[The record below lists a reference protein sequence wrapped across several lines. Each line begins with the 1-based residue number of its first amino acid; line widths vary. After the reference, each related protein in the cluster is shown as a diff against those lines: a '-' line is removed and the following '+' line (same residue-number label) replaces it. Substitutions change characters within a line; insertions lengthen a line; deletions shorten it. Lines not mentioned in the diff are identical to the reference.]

1 MRSMDIRIQKCYSK
15 HFTMFTAST
24 MIDTRKIAGKMGII
38 MNKNLFLDE
47 LHRLL
52 SDLPP
57 EERNQAIKYYE
68 DYFED
73 AGPENEQAILKELGS
88 PQELADQI
96 KTTTQDDI
104 EYGQGSSF
112 HRSAAYPEFYAQKEQ
127 SDSQNE
133 NSSTFQ
139 QTKDGYQQ
147 GHQQAGNGFNSNG
160 YRQTG
165 NGFNNNSYQQAGNG
179 FSNSYQQAGN
189 TFNNNG
195 YRQTDNGF
203 TNSYQQAGNGFN
215 NNGYRQTDNGFNNNN
230 NNNNNN
236 YQQTGNGFNNNNN
249 YQQAATGY
257 NSHYQQQSTRKAA
270 WSILFVF
277 LAITIGLP
285 CLSVLFGIL
294 LTIFSVIVSI
304 VLALFGTG
312 GGLMIGGI
320 ASFFG
325 SFFMTTTSGIGAILF
340 AMGIGLVLFA
350 IGALILWVGVL
361 FCIRFLP
368 ALFQATWKSA
378 KSVTLK
384 FQQWIKKRW

>member
-1 MRSMDIRIQKCYSK
+1 
-15 HFTMFTAST
+15 
-24 MIDTRKIAGKMGII
+24 
-38 MNKNLFLDE
+38 MNKKLFLDE

-73 AGPENEQAILKELGS
+73 AGPENEQAILKEIGS
-88 PQELADQI
+88 PQELANQI
-96 KTTTQDDI
+96 KATTQDDI

-133 NSSTFQ
+133 NNSAFK
-139 QTKDGYQQ
+139 QTNDGFQQ
-147 GHQQAGNGFNSNG
+147 GHQQAGNGFNNTGTG
-160 YRQTG
+160 YRQTD
-165 NGFNNNSYQQAGNG
+165 NGFNNSYQQAGNG
-179 FSNSYQQAGN
+179 FSN
-189 TFNNNG
+189 NN
-195 YRQTDNGF
+195 YK
-203 TNSYQQAGNGFN
+203 QAGNGFN
-215 NNGYRQTDNGFNNNN
+215 NNGYRQT
-230 NNNNNN
+230 
-236 YQQTGNGFNNNNN
+236 GNGFNNS
-249 YQQAATGY
+249 YQQAANGY
-257 NSHYQQQSTRKAA
+257 NSHYQQQSTRKVA
-270 WSILFVF
+270 WIVLFAL

-294 LTIFSVIVSI
+294 LAIFSVIVSI

-325 SFFMTTTSGIGAILF
+325 SFFMTAASGTGAVLF
-340 AMGIGLVLFA
+340 TMGIGLVLFA
-350 IGALILWVGVL
+350 IGALIIWIGVL

-368 ALFQATWKSA
+368 ALFHASWKAA
-378 KSVTLK
+378 KSITLK

>member
-1 MRSMDIRIQKCYSK
+1 
-15 HFTMFTAST
+15 
-24 MIDTRKIAGKMGII
+24 
-38 MNKNLFLDE
+38 MNREEYLKRLSFL
-47 LHRLL
+47 LK
-52 SDLPP
+52 DLP
-57 EERNQAIKYYE
+57 EEEIEDAIAYYE

-88 PQELADQI
+88 PQELANQI
-96 KTTTQDDI
+96 KATTQDDI

-133 NSSTFQ
+133 NNSAFK
-139 QTKDGYQQ
+139 QTNDGFQQ
-147 GHQQAGNGFNSNG
+147 GHQQAGSNFNSNGYRQAGNGFNNNSYQQAGNGFSNNNNYKQAGNGFNNNG

-165 NGFNNNSYQQAGNG
+165 NGFNNNSYQQAAN
-179 FSNSYQQAGN
+179 
-189 TFNNNG
+189 
-195 YRQTDNGF
+195 
-203 TNSYQQAGNGFN
+203 
-215 NNGYRQTDNGFNNNN
+215 
-230 NNNNNN
+230 
-236 YQQTGNGFNNNNN
+236 
-249 YQQAATGY
+249 GY
-257 NSHYQQQSTRKAA
+257 NSHYQQQSTRKVA
-270 WSILFVF
+270 WIVLFAL

-325 SFFMTTTSGIGAILF
+325 SFFMTAASGTGAVLF
-340 AMGIGLVLFA
+340 TMGIGLVLFA
-350 IGALILWVGVL
+350 IGALIIWIGVL

-368 ALFQATWKSA
+368 ALFQASWKAA

>member
-1 MRSMDIRIQKCYSK
+1 
-15 HFTMFTAST
+15 
-24 MIDTRKIAGKMGII
+24 
-38 MNKNLFLDE
+38 MNKKLFLDE

-52 SDLPP
+52 SDLPL

-88 PQELADQI
+88 PQELANQI
-96 KTTTQDDI
+96 KATTQDDI

-133 NSSTFQ
+133 NNSAFK
-139 QTKDGYQQ
+139 QTKDGFQQ
-147 GHQQAGNGFNSNG
+147 GHQQAGNGFSSNN
-160 YRQTG
+160 YK
-165 NGFNNNSYQQAGNG
+165 QAGN
-179 FSNSYQQAGN
+179 A
-189 TFNNNG
+189 
-195 YRQTDNGF
+195 
-203 TNSYQQAGNGFN
+203 FN
-215 NNGYRQTDNGFNNNN
+215 NNGYRQTDNGFNNNS
-230 NNNNNN
+230 
-236 YQQTGNGFNNNNN
+236 YQQAGNGFNNNNYQQAGN
-249 YQQAATGY
+249 GFSSNNYKQAGNAFNNNGYRQAGNGFNNNSYQQAATGY
-257 NSHYQQQSTRKAA
+257 NSHYQQQSARKAV
-270 WSILFVF
+270 WIVLFAL

-294 LTIFSVIVSI
+294 LTIFSVIISI

>member
-1 MRSMDIRIQKCYSK
+1 
-15 HFTMFTAST
+15 
-24 MIDTRKIAGKMGII
+24 
-38 MNKNLFLDE
+38 MNKKLFLDE

-88 PQELADQI
+88 PQELANQI
-96 KTTTQDDI
+96 KATTQDDI

-133 NSSTFQ
+133 NNSAFK
-139 QTKDGYQQ
+139 QTKDGFQQ
-147 GHQQAGNGFNSNG
+147 GHQQAGNGFNNNG

-165 NGFNNNSYQQAGNG
+165 NGFNNNSYQQAAN
-179 FSNSYQQAGN
+179 
-189 TFNNNG
+189 
-195 YRQTDNGF
+195 
-203 TNSYQQAGNGFN
+203 
-215 NNGYRQTDNGFNNNN
+215 
-230 NNNNNN
+230 
-236 YQQTGNGFNNNNN
+236 
-249 YQQAATGY
+249 GY
-257 NSHYQQQSTRKAA
+257 NSHYQQQSTRKVA
-270 WSILFVF
+270 WIVLFAL

-294 LTIFSVIVSI
+294 LAIFSVIVSI

-325 SFFMTTTSGIGAILF
+325 SFFMTAASGTGAVLF
-340 AMGIGLVLFA
+340 TMGIGLVLFA
-350 IGALILWVGVL
+350 IGALIIWIGVL

-368 ALFQATWKSA
+368 ALFQASWKAA

>member
-1 MRSMDIRIQKCYSK
+1 
-15 HFTMFTAST
+15 
-24 MIDTRKIAGKMGII
+24 
-38 MNKNLFLDE
+38 MNKKLFLDE

-88 PQELADQI
+88 PQELANQI
-96 KTTTQDDI
+96 KATTQDDI

-133 NSSTFQ
+133 NNSAFK
-139 QTKDGYQQ
+139 QTKDGFQQ
-147 GHQQAGNGFNSNG
+147 GHQQA
-160 YRQTG
+160 G

-179 FSNSYQQAGN
+179 FSN
-189 TFNNNG
+189 NNN
-195 YRQTDNGF
+195 Y
-203 TNSYQQAGNGFN
+203 YYKQAGNGFN
-215 NNGYRQTDNGFNNNN
+215 NNGYRQT
-230 NNNNNN
+230 
-236 YQQTGNGFNNNNN
+236 GNGFNNS
-249 YQQAATGY
+249 YQQAANGY

-270 WSILFVF
+270 WIVLFAL

-294 LTIFSVIVSI
+294 LAIFSVIVSI

-325 SFFMTTTSGIGAILF
+325 SFFMTAASGTGAVLF
-340 AMGIGLVLFA
+340 TMGIGLVLFA
-350 IGALILWVGVL
+350 IGALIIWIGVL

-368 ALFQATWKSA
+368 ALFQASWKAA

>member
-1 MRSMDIRIQKCYSK
+1 
-15 HFTMFTAST
+15 
-24 MIDTRKIAGKMGII
+24 
-38 MNKNLFLDE
+38 MNKKLFLDE

-88 PQELADQI
+88 PQELANQI
-96 KTTTQDDI
+96 KATTQDDI

-133 NSSTFQ
+133 NNSAFK
-139 QTKDGYQQ
+139 QTNDGFQQ
-147 GHQQAGNGFNSNG
+147 GHQQAGNGFNNTGTG

-179 FSNSYQQAGN
+179 FSN
-189 TFNNNG
+189 NN
-195 YRQTDNGF
+195 YK
-203 TNSYQQAGNGFN
+203 QAGNGFN
-215 NNGYRQTDNGFNNNN
+215 NNS
-230 NNNNNN
+230 
-236 YQQTGNGFNNNNN
+236 
-249 YQQAATGY
+249 YQQAANGY
-257 NSHYQQQSTRKAA
+257 NSHYQQQSTRKVA
-270 WSILFVF
+270 WIVLFAL

-294 LTIFSVIVSI
+294 LAIFSVIVSI

-325 SFFMTTTSGIGAILF
+325 SFFMTAASGTGAVLF
-340 AMGIGLVLFA
+340 TMGIGLVLFA
-350 IGALILWVGVL
+350 IGALIIWIGVL

-368 ALFQATWKSA
+368 ALFQTTWKSA

-384 FQQWIKKRW
+384 FQQWIKKRG

>member
-1 MRSMDIRIQKCYSK
+1 MS
-15 HFTMFTAST
+15 TA
-24 MIDTRKIAGKMGII
+24 R
-38 MNKNLFLDE
+38 

-88 PQELADQI
+88 PQELANQI
-96 KTTTQDDI
+96 KATTQDDI

-133 NSSTFQ
+133 NNSAFK
-139 QTKDGYQQ
+139 QTKDGFQQ
-147 GHQQAGNGFNSNG
+147 GHQQAGNGFNNTGTGYRQTDNNFNNNG
-160 YRQTG
+160 YRQTD

-179 FSNSYQQAGN
+179 FSN
-189 TFNNNG
+189 NNN
-195 YRQTDNGF
+195 Y
-203 TNSYQQAGNGFN
+203 YKQAGNGFN
-215 NNGYRQTDNGFNNNN
+215 NNGYRQT
-230 NNNNNN
+230 
-236 YQQTGNGFNNNNN
+236 GNGFNNS
-249 YQQAATGY
+249 YQQAANGY
-257 NSHYQQQSTRKAA
+257 NSHYQQQSTRKVA
-270 WSILFVF
+270 WIVLFAL

-294 LTIFSVIVSI
+294 LAIFSVIVSI

-325 SFFMTTTSGIGAILF
+325 SFFMTAASGTGAVLF
-340 AMGIGLVLFA
+340 TMGIGLVLFA
-350 IGALILWVGVL
+350 IGALIIWIGVL

-368 ALFQATWKSA
+368 ALFQASWKAA
-378 KSVTLK
+378 KSITLK

>member
-1 MRSMDIRIQKCYSK
+1 
-15 HFTMFTAST
+15 
-24 MIDTRKIAGKMGII
+24 MGII
-38 MNKNLFLDE
+38 MNKKLFLDE

-88 PQELADQI
+88 PQELANQI
-96 KTTTQDDI
+96 KATTQDDI

-133 NSSTFQ
+133 NNSTFK
-139 QTKDGYQQ
+139 QTKDGFQQ
-147 GHQQAGNGFNSNG
+147 GHQQAGNGFNNNG

-179 FSNSYQQAGN
+179 FNNNSYRQAGNGFNNNSYQQAGN
-189 TFNNNG
+189 GFSNNNN
-195 YRQTDNGF
+195 YK
-203 TNSYQQAGNGFN
+203 QAGNGFN
-215 NNGYRQTDNGFNNNN
+215 NNGYRQT
-230 NNNNNN
+230 
-236 YQQTGNGFNNNNN
+236 GNGFNNNS
-249 YQQAATGY
+249 YQQAANGY
-257 NSHYQQQSTRKAA
+257 NSHYQQQSTRKVA
-270 WSILFVF
+270 WIVLFAL

-294 LTIFSVIVSI
+294 LTIFSVIISI

>member
-1 MRSMDIRIQKCYSK
+1 
-15 HFTMFTAST
+15 
-24 MIDTRKIAGKMGII
+24 
-38 MNKNLFLDE
+38 MNKKLFLDE

-73 AGPENEQAILKELGS
+73 AGPENEQAILKEIGS
-88 PQELADQI
+88 PQELANQI
-96 KTTTQDDI
+96 KATTQDDI

-112 HRSAAYPEFYAQKEQ
+112 HRLAAYPEFYAQKEQ

-133 NSSTFQ
+133 NNSAFK
-139 QTKDGYQQ
+139 QTNDGFQQ
-147 GHQQAGNGFNSNG
+147 GHQQAGNGFNNTGTGYRQTDNNFNNNG
-160 YRQTG
+160 YRQTDNGFNNSYQQAG

-179 FSNSYQQAGN
+179 F
-189 TFNNNG
+189 NNNG
-195 YRQTDNGF
+195 
-203 TNSYQQAGNGFN
+203 YQQAGNGFN
-215 NNGYRQTDNGFNNNN
+215 NNS
-230 NNNNNN
+230 
-236 YQQTGNGFNNNNN
+236 YQQTGNGFSSNN

-257 NSHYQQQSTRKAA
+257 NSHYQQQSARKAV
-270 WSILFVF
+270 WIVLFAL

-294 LTIFSVIVSI
+294 LTIFSVIISI

>member
-1 MRSMDIRIQKCYSK
+1 
-15 HFTMFTAST
+15 
-24 MIDTRKIAGKMGII
+24 
-38 MNKNLFLDE
+38 MNKKLFLDE

-88 PQELADQI
+88 PQELANQI
-96 KTTTQDDI
+96 KATTQDDI

-133 NSSTFQ
+133 NNSAFK
-139 QTKDGYQQ
+139 QTKDGFQQ
-147 GHQQAGNGFNSNG
+147 GHQQAGN
-160 YRQTG
+160 
-165 NGFNNNSYQQAGNG
+165 A
-179 FSNSYQQAGN
+179 
-189 TFNNNG
+189 FNNNG
-195 YRQTDNGF
+195 YRQTD
-203 TNSYQQAGNGFN
+203 
-215 NNGYRQTDNGFNNNN
+215 
-230 NNNNNN
+230 
-236 YQQTGNGFNNNNN
+236 NGFNNNNN

-257 NSHYQQQSTRKAA
+257 NSHYQQQSARKAV
-270 WSILFVF
+270 WIVLFAL

-294 LTIFSVIVSI
+294 LTIFSVIISI

-350 IGALILWVGVL
+350 IGALILWVSVL

>member
-1 MRSMDIRIQKCYSK
+1 
-15 HFTMFTAST
+15 
-24 MIDTRKIAGKMGII
+24 
-38 MNKNLFLDE
+38 MNKKLFLDE

-88 PQELADQI
+88 PQELANQI
-96 KTTTQDDI
+96 KATTQDDI

-133 NSSTFQ
+133 NNSAFK
-139 QTKDGYQQ
+139 QTKDGFQQ
-147 GHQQAGNGFNSNG
+147 GHQQAGNGFNNNG

-165 NGFNNNSYQQAGNG
+165 NGFNNNSYQQAAN
-179 FSNSYQQAGN
+179 
-189 TFNNNG
+189 
-195 YRQTDNGF
+195 
-203 TNSYQQAGNGFN
+203 
-215 NNGYRQTDNGFNNNN
+215 
-230 NNNNNN
+230 
-236 YQQTGNGFNNNNN
+236 
-249 YQQAATGY
+249 GY
-257 NSHYQQQSTRKAA
+257 NSHYQQQSTRKVA
-270 WSILFVF
+270 WIVLFAL

-294 LTIFSVIVSI
+294 LAIFSVIVSI

-325 SFFMTTTSGIGAILF
+325 SFFMTAASGTGAVLF
-340 AMGIGLVLFA
+340 TMGIGLVLFA
-350 IGALILWVGVL
+350 IGALIIWIGVL

-368 ALFQATWKSA
+368 ALFQTTWKAA
-378 KSVTLK
+378 KSITLK

>member
-1 MRSMDIRIQKCYSK
+1 
-15 HFTMFTAST
+15 
-24 MIDTRKIAGKMGII
+24 
-38 MNKNLFLDE
+38 MNKKLFLDE

-88 PQELADQI
+88 PQELANQI
-96 KTTTQDDI
+96 KATTQDDI

-133 NSSTFQ
+133 NNSAFK
-139 QTKDGYQQ
+139 QTKDGFQQ
-147 GHQQAGNGFNSNG
+147 GHQQAGNGFSSNN
-160 YRQTG
+160 YK
-165 NGFNNNSYQQAGNG
+165 QAGN
-179 FSNSYQQAGN
+179 A
-189 TFNNNG
+189 
-195 YRQTDNGF
+195 
-203 TNSYQQAGNGFN
+203 FN
-215 NNGYRQTDNGFNNNN
+215 NNGYRQTDNGFNN
-230 NNNNNN
+230 
-236 YQQTGNGFNNNNN
+236 NNNNN

-257 NSHYQQQSTRKAA
+257 NSHYQQQSARKAV
-270 WSILFVF
+270 WIVLFAL

-294 LTIFSVIVSI
+294 LTIFSVIISI

-350 IGALILWVGVL
+350 IGVLILWVGVL

-384 FQQWIKKRW
+384 FQQWIKRRW

>member
-1 MRSMDIRIQKCYSK
+1 
-15 HFTMFTAST
+15 
-24 MIDTRKIAGKMGII
+24 
-38 MNKNLFLDE
+38 MNKKLFLDE

-88 PQELADQI
+88 PQELANQI
-96 KTTTQDDI
+96 KATTQDDI

-112 HRSAAYPEFYAQKEQ
+112 HRSAAYPEFYAQKEP

-133 NSSTFQ
+133 NNSAFK
-139 QTKDGYQQ
+139 QTKDGFQQ
-147 GHQQAGNGFNSNG
+147 GH
-160 YRQTG
+160 
-165 NGFNNNSYQQAGNG
+165 
-179 FSNSYQQAGN
+179 
-189 TFNNNG
+189 
-195 YRQTDNGF
+195 
-203 TNSYQQAGNGFN
+203 QQAGNGFN

-230 NNNNNN
+230 NYQQAGNGSSNNN
-236 YQQTGNGFNNNNN
+236 YQQTGNAFNNNGYRQAGNGFSNNN

-257 NSHYQQQSTRKAA
+257 NSHYQQQSARKAV
-270 WSILFVF
+270 WIVLFAL

-294 LTIFSVIVSI
+294 LTIFSVIISI

-368 ALFQATWKSA
+368 ALFQATRKSA

>member
-1 MRSMDIRIQKCYSK
+1 
-15 HFTMFTAST
+15 
-24 MIDTRKIAGKMGII
+24 
-38 MNKNLFLDE
+38 MNKKLFLDE

-88 PQELADQI
+88 PQELANQI
-96 KTTTQDDI
+96 KATTQDDI

-133 NSSTFQ
+133 NNSTFK
-139 QTKDGYQQ
+139 QTKDGFQQ
-147 GHQQAGNGFNSNG
+147 GHQQAGNGFNNNG

-179 FSNSYQQAGN
+179 FSNNNNYYKQAGN
-189 TFNNNG
+189 SFNNNG
-195 YRQTDNGF
+195 YRQT
-203 TNSYQQAGNGFN
+203 GNGFN
-215 NNGYRQTDNGFNNNN
+215 NNS
-230 NNNNNN
+230 
-236 YQQTGNGFNNNNN
+236 
-249 YQQAATGY
+249 YQQAANGY
-257 NSHYQQQSTRKAA
+257 NSHYQQQSTRKVA
-270 WSILFVF
+270 WIVLFAL

-294 LTIFSVIVSI
+294 LAIFSVIVSI

-325 SFFMTTTSGIGAILF
+325 SFFMTAASGTGAVLF
-340 AMGIGLVLFA
+340 TMGIGLVLFA
-350 IGALILWVGVL
+350 IGALIIWIGVL

-368 ALFQATWKSA
+368 ALFQTTWKSA

>member
-1 MRSMDIRIQKCYSK
+1 
-15 HFTMFTAST
+15 
-24 MIDTRKIAGKMGII
+24 
-38 MNKNLFLDE
+38 MNKKLFLDE

-52 SDLPP
+52 SDLPL

-88 PQELADQI
+88 PQELANQI
-96 KTTTQDDI
+96 KATTQDDI

-133 NSSTFQ
+133 NNSAFK
-139 QTKDGYQQ
+139 QTKDGFQQ
-147 GHQQAGNGFNSNG
+147 GHQQAGNGFSSNN
-160 YRQTG
+160 YK
-165 NGFNNNSYQQAGNG
+165 QAGN
-179 FSNSYQQAGN
+179 A
-189 TFNNNG
+189 FNNNG
-195 YRQTDNGF
+195 YR
-203 TNSYQQAGNGFN
+203 QAGNGFN
-215 NNGYRQTDNGFNNNN
+215 NN
-230 NNNNNN
+230 
-236 YQQTGNGFNNNNN
+236 N
-249 YQQAATGY
+249 YQQATTGY
-257 NSHYQQQSTRKAA
+257 NSHYQQQSARKAV
-270 WSILFVF
+270 WIVLFAL

-294 LTIFSVIVSI
+294 LTIFSVIISI

>member
-1 MRSMDIRIQKCYSK
+1 
-15 HFTMFTAST
+15 
-24 MIDTRKIAGKMGII
+24 
-38 MNKNLFLDE
+38 MNKKLFLDE

-88 PQELADQI
+88 PQELANQI
-96 KTTTQDDI
+96 KATTQDDI

-133 NSSTFQ
+133 NNSAFK
-139 QTKDGYQQ
+139 QTKDGFQQ
-147 GHQQAGNGFNSNG
+147 GHQQAGNGFNNTGTGYRQTDNNFNNNG
-160 YRQTG
+160 YRQTD

-179 FSNSYQQAGN
+179 FSN
-189 TFNNNG
+189 NNN
-195 YRQTDNGF
+195 Y
-203 TNSYQQAGNGFN
+203 YKQAGNGFN
-215 NNGYRQTDNGFNNNN
+215 NNGYRQT
-230 NNNNNN
+230 
-236 YQQTGNGFNNNNN
+236 GNGFNNS
-249 YQQAATGY
+249 YQQAANGY
-257 NSHYQQQSTRKAA
+257 NSHYQQQSTRKVA
-270 WSILFVF
+270 WIVLFAL

-294 LTIFSVIVSI
+294 LAIFSVIVSI

-325 SFFMTTTSGIGAILF
+325 SFFMTAASGTGAVLF
-340 AMGIGLVLFA
+340 TMGIGLVLFA
-350 IGALILWVGVL
+350 IGALIIWIGVL

-368 ALFQATWKSA
+368 ALFQASWKAA
-378 KSVTLK
+378 KSITLK

>member
-1 MRSMDIRIQKCYSK
+1 
-15 HFTMFTAST
+15 
-24 MIDTRKIAGKMGII
+24 MGII
-38 MNKNLFLDE
+38 MNKKLFLDE

-88 PQELADQI
+88 PQELANQI
-96 KTTTQDDI
+96 KATTQDDI

-133 NSSTFQ
+133 NNSTFK
-139 QTKDGYQQ
+139 QTKDGFQQ
-147 GHQQAGNGFNSNG
+147 GHQQAGNGFNNNGYQTGNAFNNNDNNNNNNYQQAGNGFSNNNYKQAG
-160 YRQTG
+160 NAFNNNDYRQTG
-165 NGFNNNSYQQAGNG
+165 NGFNNNSYQQA
-179 FSNSYQQAGN
+179 
-189 TFNNNG
+189 
-195 YRQTDNGF
+195 
-203 TNSYQQAGNGFN
+203 
-215 NNGYRQTDNGFNNNN
+215 
-230 NNNNNN
+230 
-236 YQQTGNGFNNNNN
+236 
-249 YQQAATGY
+249 ATGY
-257 NSHYQQQSTRKAA
+257 NSHYQQQSARKAV
-270 WSILFVF
+270 WIVLFAL

-285 CLSVLFGIL
+285 CLSMLFGIL
-294 LTIFSVIVSI
+294 LAIFSVIISI

-350 IGALILWVGVL
+350 IGALILWVGIL

-368 ALFQATWKSA
+368 ALFQATWKSV

>member
-1 MRSMDIRIQKCYSK
+1 
-15 HFTMFTAST
+15 
-24 MIDTRKIAGKMGII
+24 
-38 MNKNLFLDE
+38 MNKKLFLDE

-88 PQELADQI
+88 PQELANQI
-96 KTTTQDDI
+96 KATTQDDI

-133 NSSTFQ
+133 NNSTFK
-139 QTKDGYQQ
+139 QTKDGFQQ
-147 GHQQAGNGFNSNG
+147 GHQQAGNGFNNNGYRQTGNGFSNNNYKQAGNGFNNNSYWQAGNGFNNNSYQQAGNGFSNNNNYYKQAGNGFNNNG

-165 NGFNNNSYQQAGNG
+165 NGFNNNSYQQAAN
-179 FSNSYQQAGN
+179 
-189 TFNNNG
+189 
-195 YRQTDNGF
+195 
-203 TNSYQQAGNGFN
+203 
-215 NNGYRQTDNGFNNNN
+215 
-230 NNNNNN
+230 
-236 YQQTGNGFNNNNN
+236 
-249 YQQAATGY
+249 GY
-257 NSHYQQQSTRKAA
+257 NSHYQQQSTRKVA
-270 WSILFVF
+270 WIVLFAL

-294 LTIFSVIVSI
+294 LAIFSVIVSI

-325 SFFMTTTSGIGAILF
+325 SFFMTAASGTGAVLF
-340 AMGIGLVLFA
+340 TMGIGLVLFA
-350 IGALILWVGVL
+350 IGALIIWIGVL

-368 ALFQATWKSA
+368 ALFQTTWKSA

>member
-1 MRSMDIRIQKCYSK
+1 
-15 HFTMFTAST
+15 
-24 MIDTRKIAGKMGII
+24 
-38 MNKNLFLDE
+38 MNKKLFLDE

-88 PQELADQI
+88 PQELANQI
-96 KTTTQDDI
+96 KATTQDDI

-133 NSSTFQ
+133 NNSAFK
-139 QTKDGYQQ
+139 QTKDGFQQ
-147 GHQQAGNGFNSNG
+147 GHQQAGNGFNNNG

-165 NGFNNNSYQQAGNG
+165 NGFNNNSYQQAAN
-179 FSNSYQQAGN
+179 
-189 TFNNNG
+189 
-195 YRQTDNGF
+195 
-203 TNSYQQAGNGFN
+203 
-215 NNGYRQTDNGFNNNN
+215 
-230 NNNNNN
+230 
-236 YQQTGNGFNNNNN
+236 
-249 YQQAATGY
+249 GY

-270 WSILFVF
+270 WIVLFAL

-294 LTIFSVIVSI
+294 LAIFSVIVSI

-325 SFFMTTTSGIGAILF
+325 SFFMTAASGTGAVLF
-340 AMGIGLVLFA
+340 TMGIGLVLFA
-350 IGALILWVGVL
+350 IGALIIWIGVL

-368 ALFQATWKSA
+368 ALFQASWKAA
-378 KSVTLK
+378 KSITLK

>member
-1 MRSMDIRIQKCYSK
+1 
-15 HFTMFTAST
+15 
-24 MIDTRKIAGKMGII
+24 MGII
-38 MNKNLFLDE
+38 MNKKLFLDE

-88 PQELADQI
+88 PQELANQI
-96 KTTTQDDI
+96 KATTQDDI

-133 NSSTFQ
+133 NNSTFK
-139 QTKDGYQQ
+139 QTKDGFQQ
-147 GHQQAGNGFNSNG
+147 GHQQAGNGFNNNG

-179 FSNSYQQAGN
+179 FNNNSYRQAGNGFNNNSYQQAGN
-189 TFNNNG
+189 GFSNNNN
-195 YRQTDNGF
+195 YK
-203 TNSYQQAGNGFN
+203 QAGNGFN
-215 NNGYRQTDNGFNNNN
+215 NNGYRQT
-230 NNNNNN
+230 
-236 YQQTGNGFNNNNN
+236 GNGFNNNS
-249 YQQAATGY
+249 YQQAANGY
-257 NSHYQQQSTRKAA
+257 NSHYQQQSTRKVA
-270 WSILFVF
+270 WIVLFAL

-294 LTIFSVIVSI
+294 LTIFSVIISI

-378 KSVTLK
+378 KSATLK

>member
-1 MRSMDIRIQKCYSK
+1 
-15 HFTMFTAST
+15 
-24 MIDTRKIAGKMGII
+24 MGII
-38 MNKNLFLDE
+38 MNKKLFLDE

-88 PQELADQI
+88 PQELANQI
-96 KTTTQDDI
+96 KATTQDDI

-133 NSSTFQ
+133 NNSTFK
-139 QTKDGYQQ
+139 QTKDGFQQ
-147 GHQQAGNGFNSNG
+147 GHQQAGNGFNNNG

-165 NGFNNNSYQQAGNG
+165 NGFNNNSYQQAAN
-179 FSNSYQQAGN
+179 
-189 TFNNNG
+189 
-195 YRQTDNGF
+195 
-203 TNSYQQAGNGFN
+203 
-215 NNGYRQTDNGFNNNN
+215 
-230 NNNNNN
+230 
-236 YQQTGNGFNNNNN
+236 
-249 YQQAATGY
+249 GY
-257 NSHYQQQSTRKAA
+257 NSHYQQQSTRKVA
-270 WSILFVF
+270 WIVLFAL

-294 LTIFSVIVSI
+294 LAIFSVIVSI

-325 SFFMTTTSGIGAILF
+325 SFFMTAASGTGAVLF
-340 AMGIGLVLFA
+340 TMGIGLVLFA
-350 IGALILWVGVL
+350 IGALIIWIGVL

-368 ALFQATWKSA
+368 ALFQASWKAA
-378 KSVTLK
+378 KSITLK

>member
-1 MRSMDIRIQKCYSK
+1 
-15 HFTMFTAST
+15 
-24 MIDTRKIAGKMGII
+24 
-38 MNKNLFLDE
+38 MNKKLFLDE

-88 PQELADQI
+88 PQELANQI
-96 KTTTQDDI
+96 KATTQDDI

-133 NSSTFQ
+133 NNSTFK
-139 QTKDGYQQ
+139 QTKDGFQQ
-147 GHQQAGNGFNSNG
+147 GHQQAGNGFNNNG

-179 FSNSYQQAGN
+179 FNNNSYRQAGNDFNNNSYQQAGN
-189 TFNNNG
+189 GFNNN
-195 YRQTDNGF
+195 
-203 TNSYQQAGNGFN
+203 SYKQAGNGFN
-215 NNGYRQTDNGFNNNN
+215 NNGYRQT
-230 NNNNNN
+230 
-236 YQQTGNGFNNNNN
+236 GNGFNNNS

-257 NSHYQQQSTRKAA
+257 NSHYQQQSARKAV
-270 WSILFVF
+270 WIVLFAL

-285 CLSVLFGIL
+285 CLSMLFGIL
-294 LTIFSVIVSI
+294 LAIFSVIISI

-350 IGALILWVGVL
+350 IGALILWVGIL

-368 ALFQATWKSA
+368 ALFQATWKSV

>member
-1 MRSMDIRIQKCYSK
+1 
-15 HFTMFTAST
+15 
-24 MIDTRKIAGKMGII
+24 
-38 MNKNLFLDE
+38 MNKKLFLDE

-88 PQELADQI
+88 PQELANQI
-96 KTTTQDDI
+96 KATTQDDI

-133 NSSTFQ
+133 NNSAFK
-139 QTKDGYQQ
+139 QTNDGFQQ
-147 GHQQAGNGFNSNG
+147 GHQQAGNGFNNTGTG

-179 FSNSYQQAGN
+179 FSN
-189 TFNNNG
+189 NNN
-195 YRQTDNGF
+195 Y
-203 TNSYQQAGNGFN
+203 YKQAGNGFN
-215 NNGYRQTDNGFNNNN
+215 NNGYRQT
-230 NNNNNN
+230 
-236 YQQTGNGFNNNNN
+236 GNGFNNNS
-249 YQQAATGY
+249 YQQAANGY
-257 NSHYQQQSTRKAA
+257 NSHYQQQSTRKVA
-270 WSILFVF
+270 WIVLFAL

-294 LTIFSVIVSI
+294 LAIFSVIVSI

-325 SFFMTTTSGIGAILF
+325 SFFMTAASGTGAVLF
-340 AMGIGLVLFA
+340 TMGIGLVLFA
-350 IGALILWVGVL
+350 IGALIIWIGVL

-368 ALFQATWKSA
+368 ALFQTTWKSA

-384 FQQWIKKRW
+384 FQQWIKKRG

>member
-1 MRSMDIRIQKCYSK
+1 
-15 HFTMFTAST
+15 
-24 MIDTRKIAGKMGII
+24 MGII
-38 MNKNLFLDE
+38 MNKKLFLDE

-88 PQELADQI
+88 PQELANQI
-96 KTTTQDDI
+96 KATTQDDI

-133 NSSTFQ
+133 NNSAFK
-139 QTKDGYQQ
+139 QTKDGFQQ
-147 GHQQAGNGFNSNG
+147 GH
-160 YRQTG
+160 
-165 NGFNNNSYQQAGNG
+165 
-179 FSNSYQQAGN
+179 
-189 TFNNNG
+189 
-195 YRQTDNGF
+195 
-203 TNSYQQAGNGFN
+203 QQAGNGFN
-215 NNGYRQTDNGFNNNN
+215 NNGYRQTGNGFNNNN
-230 NNNNNN
+230 NN
-236 YQQTGNGFNNNNN
+236 YQQAGNGFSNNS

-257 NSHYQQQSTRKAA
+257 NSHYQQQSARKAV
-270 WSILFVF
+270 WIVLFAL

-294 LTIFSVIVSI
+294 LTIFSVIISI

>member
-1 MRSMDIRIQKCYSK
+1 
-15 HFTMFTAST
+15 
-24 MIDTRKIAGKMGII
+24 
-38 MNKNLFLDE
+38 MNKKLFLDE

-88 PQELADQI
+88 PQELANQI
-96 KTTTQDDI
+96 KATTQDDI

-133 NSSTFQ
+133 NNSAFK
-139 QTKDGYQQ
+139 QTKNGFQQ
-147 GHQQAGNGFNSNG
+147 GHQQAGNGFNNNG

-165 NGFNNNSYQQAGNG
+165 NGFNNNNNNNNYQQAGNAFNNNGYRQTDNGFNNNSYQQAGNAFNNNGYRQTDNGFNNNSYQQAGNG
-179 FSNSYQQAGN
+179 FSS
-189 TFNNNG
+189 
-195 YRQTDNGF
+195 
-203 TNSYQQAGNGFN
+203 
-215 NNGYRQTDNGFNNNN
+215 
-230 NNNNNN
+230 
-236 YQQTGNGFNNNNN
+236 NN
-249 YQQAATGY
+249 YQQATTGY
-257 NSHYQQQSTRKAA
+257 NSHYQQQSARKAV
-270 WSILFVF
+270 WIVLFAL

-294 LTIFSVIVSI
+294 LTIFSVIISI

>member
-1 MRSMDIRIQKCYSK
+1 
-15 HFTMFTAST
+15 
-24 MIDTRKIAGKMGII
+24 MGII
-38 MNKNLFLDE
+38 MNKKLFLDE

-88 PQELADQI
+88 PQELANQI
-96 KTTTQDDI
+96 KATTQDDI

-112 HRSAAYPEFYAQKEQ
+112 HRSAAYPEFYAQKEP

-133 NSSTFQ
+133 NNSAFK
-139 QTKDGYQQ
+139 QTKDGFQQ
-147 GHQQAGNGFNSNG
+147 GHQQAGNAFNNNG

-165 NGFNNNSYQQAGNG
+165 NGFNNN
-179 FSNSYQQAGN
+179 
-189 TFNNNG
+189 
-195 YRQTDNGF
+195 
-203 TNSYQQAGNGFN
+203 
-215 NNGYRQTDNGFNNNN
+215 NNNN
-230 NNNNNN
+230 NS
-236 YQQTGNGFNNNNN
+236 

-257 NSHYQQQSTRKAA
+257 NSHYQQQSARKAV
-270 WSILFVF
+270 WIVLFAL

-294 LTIFSVIVSI
+294 LTIFSVIISI

>member
-1 MRSMDIRIQKCYSK
+1 
-15 HFTMFTAST
+15 
-24 MIDTRKIAGKMGII
+24 
-38 MNKNLFLDE
+38 MNKKLFLDE

-88 PQELADQI
+88 PQELANQI
-96 KTTTQDDI
+96 KATTQDDI

-133 NSSTFQ
+133 NNSAFK
-139 QTKDGYQQ
+139 QTNDGFQQ
-147 GHQQAGNGFNSNG
+147 GHQQAGNGFNNNG

-165 NGFNNNSYQQAGNG
+165 NGFNNNSYQQAAN
-179 FSNSYQQAGN
+179 
-189 TFNNNG
+189 
-195 YRQTDNGF
+195 
-203 TNSYQQAGNGFN
+203 
-215 NNGYRQTDNGFNNNN
+215 
-230 NNNNNN
+230 
-236 YQQTGNGFNNNNN
+236 
-249 YQQAATGY
+249 GY
-257 NSHYQQQSTRKAA
+257 NSHYQQQSTRKVA
-270 WSILFVF
+270 WIVLFAL

-294 LTIFSVIVSI
+294 LAIFSVIVSI

-325 SFFMTTTSGIGAILF
+325 SFFMTAASGTGAVLF
-340 AMGIGLVLFA
+340 TMGIGLVLFA
-350 IGALILWVGVL
+350 IGALIIWIGVL

-368 ALFQATWKSA
+368 ALFQTTWKSA